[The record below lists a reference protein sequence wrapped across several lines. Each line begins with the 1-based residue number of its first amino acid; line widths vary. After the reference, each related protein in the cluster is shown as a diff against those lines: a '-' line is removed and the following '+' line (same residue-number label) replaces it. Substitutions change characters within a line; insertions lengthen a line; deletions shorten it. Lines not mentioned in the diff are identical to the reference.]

1 MSTGLPLLLVCL
13 AALETALF
21 TKALWLFLAGTVLGG
36 VAVGFI
42 FRGGLSELNRLAEPR
57 HRAAVI
63 STFFVAA
70 YLGLGVPAVLTG
82 LISLAV
88 GPVGTSST
96 LLGSGE
102 GGFEPVE
109 GDGLAAQR
117 TGAEDDGEHNL
128 QLAQDLVQ
136 AHPGAGAFG
145 SVRIMVQKAWARTA
159 RVTWRCQPVNERP
172 SKWSRPRPVFSSR

>member
-1 MSTGLPLLLVCL
+1 MSTGLPLLLVCPG
-13 AALETALF
+13 ALETALF
-21 TKALWLFLAGTVLGG
+21 TKALWLFLAGTVLDG

-88 GPVGTSST
+88 GPVDASAYVS
-96 LLGSGE
+96 
-102 GGFEPVE
+102 
-109 GDGLAAQR
+109 GLAAAAVVVAFVVVLR
-117 TGAEDDGEHNL
+117 TFGAAPAPEPPSMPSGATER
-128 QLAQDLVQ
+128 QLVQ
-136 AHPGAGAFG
+136 CRSERYPVA
-145 SVRIMVQKAWARTA
+145 AR
-159 RVTWRCQPVNERP
+159 
-172 SKWSRPRPVFSSR
+172 